1 MQTGGYDAMLHFCIS
16 TAVHNYAPA
25 RYSCYM
31 IQLIG
36 TLAAQKRFFGRGD
49 LCHVN

>member
-1 MQTGGYDAMLHFCIS
+1 MRTGGYDAMLHFCIS

-25 RYSCYM
+25 RYTCYM

-36 TLAAQKRFFGRGD
+36 ILSAQK
-49 LCHVN
+49 